1 VPPALAATV
10 ASTFDPLLRVAL
22 SRLAKDHANTVFV
35 THPYA
40 LDLIRVDE
48 DGFLAALHAQLTE
61 GRFVPRPARHVGTP
75 KAGWHVRPATVLGIE
90 DELVY
95 HYLTLHCLAEVRATN
110 QWSEGKFRFAY
121 LTAPSP
127 PTGQE
132 WFVRKFTGWKKFSDV
147 SLGLLK
153 QGYPFILLADIA
165 AYYENIDIGRLMLD
179 LGAAGVKD
187 RTTALLSTCLNKWAM
202 PRNRGI
208 PQSLSPSHV
217 FGEFYLDSIDRELDR
232 KQAEHLRYL
241 DDFRVFCQT
250 ERDAR
255 LSLHLLTNLLRERGL
270 NLQAAKSE
278 VVPNAEATAKIEH
291 APRLVEQVT
300 ERVAKMIAAIPRGSV
315 AMTPEELR
323 DYILEHPQEIEEK
336 TIRETWADFVSGKIE
351 FDKTVF
357 HFLLSRLRDAKLAIA
372 VPAAL
377 TIMRDRPEETGA
389 VLDYVANFL
398 DDIDDNTRAAIA
410 AIAVGADTIFEYQRY
425 AILRW
430 FFRQRI
436 KQSDLLAFCRAHATS
451 SSPFQVM
458 RAYILGYLGE
468 HAERP
473 ADYELLM
480 RAYAELESDMDRATI
495 ICAMRRASPAT
506 RNGFYA
512 RCKGESPWVDRALAF
527 AKRNATK

>member
-1 VPPALAATV
+1 M
-10 ASTFDPLLRVAL
+10 
-22 SRLAKDHANTVFV
+22 
-35 THPYA
+35 
-40 LDLIRVDE
+40 
-48 DGFLAALHAQLTE
+48 
-61 GRFVPRPARHVGTP
+61 
-75 KAGWHVRPATVLGIE
+75 RPATALGIE

-95 HYLTLHCLAEVRATN
+95 HYLTLQCLAEVRATN
-110 QWSEGKFRFAY
+110 QWAEGKFRFAY
-121 LTAPSP
+121 LTAPAP
-127 PTGQE
+127 PSGAE
-132 WFVRKFTGWKKFSDV
+132 WFVRKFAGWKRFSDV
-147 SLGLLK
+147 SLELLK

-179 LGAAGVKD
+179 LGAAGVKE
-187 RTTALLSTCLNKWAM
+187 RTTTLLSTCLNKWAM

-232 KQAEHLRYL
+232 HQADHLRYL
-241 DDFRVFCQT
+241 DDFRVFCRT

-278 VVPNAEATAKIEH
+278 VVSNADATAKIEH
-291 APRLVEQVT
+291 APRLVAQVT
-300 ERVAKMIAAIPRGSV
+300 ERVAKMIAAFPQGSV
-315 AMTPEELR
+315 AMTPEQLR
-323 DYILEHPQEIEEK
+323 EYILEHPQEIEEK
-336 TIRETWADFVSGKIE
+336 TIREIWADFVSGKIE

-372 VPAAL
+372 IPESI

-398 DDIDDNTRAAIA
+398 EEVDDDTRAAIA
-410 AIAVGADTIFEYQRY
+410 AIAVGADTIYEYQRY
-425 AILRW
+425 VILRW
-430 FFRQRI
+430 FFRQKI
-436 KQSDLLAFCRAHATS
+436 KQSDLLAYCRAHATA
-451 SSPFQVM
+451 SSPFQVV
-458 RAYILGYLGE
+458 RSYVLGYLGE

-480 RAYAELESDMDRATI
+480 RAYGELESDMDRATI
-495 ICAMRRASPAT
+495 ICAMRRASTAV

-527 AKRNATK
+527 ARRNASK